1 MKAKYKCSIKTGFFV
16 SPDTSTKWTWALS
29 THKAFQIYY
38 KCWKSHLLDC
48 ISNLNKTAV
57 RKSCKMCINAN
68 YINTQATGCVSSTC
82 TSPAVTRVATATCGL
97 EGDHLAEPGPCS
109 QSLIKEHYIQPI
121 LFDRHPWKKKQEL
134 WGHGCDPYG
143 GNMSWSDDEISL
155 M

>member
-1 MKAKYKCSIKTGFFV
+1 MCHLTQAQNELELCQPTKLFKSIINAGKATEIV
-16 SPDTSTKWTWALS
+16 
-29 THKAFQIYY
+29 
-38 KCWKSHLLDC
+38 DC

-82 TSPAVTRVATATCGL
+82 ASPAVTRVATATCGL

-121 LFDRHPWKKKQEL
+121 LFDRHP
-134 WGHGCDPYG
+134 
-143 GNMSWSDDEISL
+143 
-155 M
+155 